1 MSSPGVGDGWSTVF
15 HQVQSLHSVYQK
27 HSMLPPADK
36 LFRDINLLFQQ
47 DLTPAHSA
55 KAARKW
61 FAYNVII
68 VLDGLVN
75 LSDLNPPRESLGQ

>member
-1 MSSPGVGDGWSTVF
+1 MF

-36 LFRDINLLFQQ
+36 LFGDINLLFQQ
-47 DLTPAHSA
+47 DLTLAHSA

-61 FAYNVII
+61 FAYNVFI

-75 LSDLNPPRESLGQ
+75 LPDLNPPRESLGQ

>member
-1 MSSPGVGDGWSTVF
+1 MSSPGVGVGWSTVF

-36 LFRDINLLFQQ
+36 LFGDINLLFQQ

-55 KAARKW
+55 KAASKW

-75 LSDLNPPRESLGQ
+75 LPDLNPPRESLGQ